1 MRNNWKGYLLAATLL
16 AGTTLSGTA
25 AVYGQ
30 DPPPPGPGPEAM
42 MEGGPGGP
50 GGPLG
55 RMEILG
61 FGEMHSGK
69 VVTGAPYSAVAVTES
84 TQTLSD
90 GNTINRK
97 VQSNV
102 FRDSQ
107 GRTRR
112 ETTLPGVGP
121 LAASGQPKSFVMIHD
136 PVASTAYV
144 LHPDTKVAEQLP
156 AHNHGPKANAEGAD
170 VQDRFQAH
178 MEKEIANG
186 TLKKEDLGT
195 QVINGISATGTRF
208 TRTIPVGQIGNN
220 KAIVITSERWYS
232 TDMQVVVKSV
242 HTDPRQ
248 GSTTYMLTNVQKTE
262 PAATLFAVPA
272 DYTVEQGGPRNRMR
286 RGAGGPGGPEAGPG
300 TAAPTNQ

>member
-16 AGTTLSGTA
+16 AGTA

-30 DPPPPGPGPEAM
+30 EPPPPPGPGPEAM

-61 FGEMHSGK
+61 FGEMHPGK

-121 LAASGQPKSFVMIHD
+121 LAASGQPKTFVMIHD

-156 AHNHGPKANAEGAD
+156 AHNHGGPKANEAGAD

-195 QVINGISATGTRF
+195 QVINGVSATGTRYI
-208 TRTIPVGQIGNN
+208 RTIPVGQIGNE
-220 KAIVITSERWYS
+220 KAITVTSERWYS
-232 TDMQVVVKSV
+232 PELQLVVKSV

-248 GSTTYMLTNVQKTE
+248 GTTTYTLTNLQRTE
-262 PAATLFAVPA
+262 PAASLFVVPA
-272 DYTVEQGGPRNRMR
+272 GYNVQQGGPRNRMR
-286 RGAGGPGGPEAGPG
+286 GPGGPGA
-300 TAAPTNQ
+300 AAPTNQ